1 MALLAWDAGKHSVKI
16 KEIDRQHPDQTR
28 VTMDTLKFLRDWLT
42 NHIMRSDQKYVE
54 FLVAKGV
61 S

>member
-16 KEIDRQHPDQTR
+16 KEIDRQHQKLFALLNELHDAI
-28 VTMDTLKFLRDWLT
+28 DWLT
-42 NHIMRSDQKYVE
+42 NHIMRSDQKYLE